1 MDVGTRSERLGG
13 VVTLYVDS
21 LYSTKSFT
29 FFPVQTVWLM
39 VYGRSEGD
47 YGRGL
52 EDAEG
57 DAEEAAVDT

>member
-1 MDVGTRSERLGG
+1 MSEAKVCLP
-13 VVTLYVDS
+13 S
-21 LYSTKSFT
+21 
-29 FFPVQTVWLM
+29 W
-39 VYGRSEGD
+39 GRSEGD

>member
-1 MDVGTRSERLGG
+1 M
-13 VVTLYVDS
+13 TLAYI
-21 LYSTKSFT
+21 LQNLLLL
-29 FFPVQTVWLM
+29 FPVQTVWLM
-39 VYGRSEGD
+39 VSGRSEGD